1 MDEETRN
8 RLAILRE
15 FPGQCTDVNIF
26 HKIALNFP
34 GVFVGPTLWGAIL
47 PQPRASC
54 LFPPSHLRHSFLGI
68 ADLTMALEKRQDQ
81 NMLAWDEVFGDGKWE
96 CNAIPRP
103 WRNYSCEL
111 VNFPITC
118 SFAKYLK
125 GSNPQSTPW
134 STCDGNCMYM
144 EQEGFYAFIGIATSY
159 PRIASLQNSQRAL

>member
-1 MDEETRN
+1 MHGCEHFSQDCFKLSRGLCWTHP
-8 RLAILRE
+8 LGCYTATTTS
-15 FPGQCTDVNIF
+15 Q
-26 HKIALNFP
+26 
-34 GVFVGPTLWGAIL
+34 L
-47 PQPRASC
+47 P
-54 LFPPSHLRHSFLGI
+54 LPPSHLRHSFLGI
-68 ADLTMALEKRQDQ
+68 ADLAMALEKRQDQ
-81 NMLAWDEVFGDGKWE
+81 NMLAWDEAFGDGKWE

-144 EQEGFYAFIGIATSY
+144 EQEGFYAFIGIATAY